1 MIRKAIKPKASRI
14 SDWGY
19 QVLYVCGSCGYKF
32 DLADSDGYDYCPHCG
47 SKIDWGV
54 IWGVNEEWRSR
65 YISADYDDRRE
76 LCAELDKLNKKIT
89 DGEKREMEYTLATQ
103 KAITRSNIE
112 YYLSRGAS
120 KETLIKNGFF
130 TKEDFVEAGL

>member
-1 MIRKAIKPKASRI
+1 MPRKAIKPKASRI

-19 QVLYVCGSCGYKF
+19 QVLYACGACGYKF

-54 IWGVNEEWRSR
+54 IWEVNEEWRSK

-76 LCAELDKLNKKIT
+76 LCAELDRLNKKIT
-89 DGEKREMEYTLATQ
+89 DGGKREMEYTLATQ

-120 KETLIKNGFF
+120 KETLIKDGFF
-130 TKEDFVEAGL
+130 TEKDFEEVGL